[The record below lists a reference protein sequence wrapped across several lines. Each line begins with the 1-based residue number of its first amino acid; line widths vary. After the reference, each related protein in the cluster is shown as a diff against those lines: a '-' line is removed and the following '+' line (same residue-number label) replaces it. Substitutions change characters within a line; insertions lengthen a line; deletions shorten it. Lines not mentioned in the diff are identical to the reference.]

1 MQVPKA
7 KSAPVATVLLLLV
20 PPLRNRRAAAAALD
34 LAALQT
40 RLGPTIQVLLVDKET
55 HPAIVRSFAPVRL
68 PSSVLLHQGTELWR
82 QHGLPNATKIP
93 ATLLAKIEHIT
104 S

>member
-7 KSAPVATVLLLLV
+7 QSPPVATVLLLLV
-20 PPLRNRRAAAAALD
+20 APLKNRCAAAAVD
-34 LAALQT
+34 LVALQT
-40 RLGPTIQVLLVDKET
+40 RLGPKIQVLLVDEAT

-82 QHGLPNATKIP
+82 QNGLPNATKMP
-93 ATLLAKIEHIT
+93 AALLAKIEHIA